1 MNWKSEIGKSSE
13 VTITIALTQYP
24 EAMKKTATVL
34 GYPEIEIVAKQ
45 MGNAAIPHP
54 ENGLELKSELHVIL
68 QKLHDQFA
76 VERVHLLICASNAAC
91 VFVGQAF
98 DLYQPALLVYDFDGD
113 EMISK
118 LSITH
123 VKGKVNLSIPQ

>member
-1 MNWKSEIGKSSE
+1 H
-13 VTITIALTQYP
+13 A
-24 EAMKKTATVL
+24 
-34 GYPEIEIVAKQ
+34 
-45 MGNAAIPHP
+45 
-54 ENGLELKSELHVIL
+54 IL

-76 VERVHLLICASNAAC
+76 VKRVHLLICASNAAC

-113 EMISK
+113 EMRAK

-123 VKGKVNLSIPQ
+123 VKGKVTLSIP